1 VGTEATPLATAPTSP
16 KPGIR
21 PTRVVGWV
29 ALCAIAL
36 APIVARSGYLSS
48 IGCQIA
54 TSAIIVV
61 GLGLLMGYAGQIS
74 LGHAAFY
81 AVGAYSSAILTTK
94 AGLHPL
100 LALCAG
106 AAASALLAFVVG
118 TPALRLH
125 GHYLAMFTLGLGII
139 VQIAIEQGKRLTNG
153 FDGIA
158 GIPALDLGF
167 MRLDSDPRMYGA
179 TVVVLIGCVWA
190 ARNLVDSRPGRALR
204 ALHESEEAASACGVD
219 VPRAKLEV
227 FVLSA
232 VMAAVA
238 GSLYAHTIQFVSPE
252 PFGVQFSVQ
261 LVVMMVVGGS
271 TSVGGPVA
279 GAALFTVVKQLLQD
293 AGEKVRWVGYLDT
306 VLFGSVLVLV
316 VVFCPKGLAVVRLPA
331 ILRGTPRA
339 EAEGGD
345 S

>member
-1 VGTEATPLATAPTSP
+1 MGTEATPLAAAPTSP

-21 PTRVVGWV
+21 PTRVAGWIV
-29 ALCAIAL
+29 LSATALTPL
-36 APIVARSGYLSS
+36 VARSGYLSS
-48 IGCQIA
+48 MGCQIA

-61 GLGLLMGYAGQIS
+61 GLGLLMGYAGQVS
-74 LGHAAFY
+74 LGHAAFF

-94 AGLHPL
+94 ASLHPL
-100 LALCAG
+100 LALAAG
-106 AAASALLAFVVG
+106 VAVSALLALVVG

-139 VQIAIEQGKRLTNG
+139 VQIAIEQGKPLTNG

-167 MRLDSDPRMYGA
+167 MRLDSDPRMYAA
-179 TVVVLIGCVWA
+179 TVVVLAACVLA

-204 ALHESEEAASACGVD
+204 ALHESEEAAAACGVD
-219 VPRAKLEV
+219 VARAKLEV

-252 PFGVQFSVQ
+252 PFGVHFSVQ

-279 GAALFTVVKQLLQD
+279 GAALFTIVKQLLQD

-306 VLFGSVLVLV
+306 VLFGSVLALV
-316 VVFCPKGLAVVRLPA
+316 VIFCPKGLAGIRLPA
-331 ILRGTPRA
+331 LLGARTGFDERGRN
-339 EAEGGD
+339 